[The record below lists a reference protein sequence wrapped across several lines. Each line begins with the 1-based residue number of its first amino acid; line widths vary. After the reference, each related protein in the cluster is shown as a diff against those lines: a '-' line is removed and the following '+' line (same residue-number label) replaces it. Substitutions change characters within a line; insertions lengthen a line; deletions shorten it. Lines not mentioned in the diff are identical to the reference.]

1 MVRWMLLCCFES
13 LLGSPLQAALVRV
26 PAIVIIARFIICPAR
41 FSCWPAAAK
50 IFCAEPVP
58 RIHPFMKILLVHPD
72 DSVEAGAW
80 AETRWDLAV
89 DLGWSGRHAYSRQ
102 AERLGF
108 RVLSIYDLL
117 DHEQQRRQMRDILAL
132 GLGQLVDSESVDWW
146 DAFSAYLYPQVE
158 QLLLCSAIAE
168 QIPEHAEILATRPH
182 PSLDALSIVLNR
194 AIKTFAIHRQTAFQA
209 GSRRYLKALFAFP
222 SSQLAEIA
230 FDKWDTDYRL
240 RRHFARPPRTL
251 STQAILLPSAYS
263 NVTRAQAA
271 YARMLPHCRFLLVL
285 TRRNGRIPD
294 LPGNVELR
302 WLASYAPRHL
312 AATDEERVRLLAHW
326 QSLRSDLF
334 ESNRVLSLAKKL
346 DIFDGFAE
354 FLKSGLGV
362 RDAWREVFAREPI
375 AAVLSADENNP
386 YTRMPILLARKNKL
400 RTVFCDHGALNMSFG
415 IRPPVSDT
423 YLMKGDMARDYS
435 VAWCGLP
442 ADKIAVGG
450 PVETRNPSRSSNR
463 AENRKEKEEARDWI
477 VYYSEVYELSAGRT
491 HTLYAE
497 LLPEL
502 CQLARQTNRKVVVKL
517 HPFESLRM
525 RSKIVDRVLPPDERN
540 LVTLREG
547 PMTPDLFARAWCS
560 LTVESSVAVEST
572 LHGVPCFLC
581 SWFDASWYD
590 YGKQFAKY
598 SAGYPLDSP
607 QRIREIPQLLKN
619 FHITDAVRQGLQTEI
634 SAERLESVLS
644 GK

>member
-1 MVRWMLLCCFES
+1 
-13 LLGSPLQAALVRV
+13 
-26 PAIVIIARFIICPAR
+26 
-41 FSCWPAAAK
+41 
-50 IFCAEPVP
+50 
-58 RIHPFMKILLVHPD
+58 
-72 DSVEAGAW
+72 
-80 AETRWDLAV
+80 
-89 DLGWSGRHAYSRQ
+89 
-102 AERLGF
+102 
-108 RVLSIYDLL
+108 VLSIYDLL
-117 DHEQQRRQMRDILAL
+117 EHEQQRRQMRDILAL
-132 GLGQLVDSESVDWW
+132 GLDKLLDSESVDWW
-146 DAFSAYLYPQVE
+146 DAFCAYLYPQIE
-158 QLLLCSAIAE
+158 QLLLFSATAE

-194 AIKTFAIHRQTAFQA
+194 PIKTFAIHRQTAFQER
-209 GSRRYLKALFAFP
+209 SRRYWKAAFAFR
-222 SSQLAEIA
+222 SAQLAEIA

-240 RRHFARPPRTL
+240 RRHFVRPPRAS
-251 STQAILLPSAYS
+251 STPAILLPSAYS

-271 YARMLPHCRFLLVL
+271 YARMLPHRRFLLVL
-285 TRRNGRIPD
+285 TRRNGRIQH
-294 LPGNVELR
+294 LPGNVEPR

-312 AATDEERVRLLAHW
+312 AATDEERVRLLGRW
-326 QSLRSDLF
+326 QSLQNNLF
-334 ESNRVLSLAKKL
+334 ETNRVLSLAKKL
-346 DIFDGFAE
+346 GIFDPFAD

-386 YTRMPILLARKNKL
+386 YTRMPILLARSKKL

-423 YLMKGDMARDYS
+423 YLMKGDMARDYG
-435 VAWCGLP
+435 VTWCGLP
-442 ADKIAVGG
+442 TSKIVVGG
-450 PVETRNPSRSSNR
+450 PAETRNPSPFSNR
-463 AENRKEKEEARDWI
+463 VENKENARDWI
-477 VYYSEVYELSAGRT
+477 VYYSEVYELSGGRT
-491 HTLYAE
+491 QTVYAE

-517 HPFESLRM
+517 HPFENLRM
-525 RSKIVDRVLPPDERN
+525 RSKLVDCLLSPEDRC

-581 SWFDASWYD
+581 GWFDGSWYD

-607 QRIREIPQLLKN
+607 QRIREIPQLLEN
-619 FHITDAVRQGLQTEI
+619 FHITDAVRQGLQTSI
-634 SAERLESVLS
+634 TAELLESVLS